1 MRQSLNLFFQIF
13 SNMYLHNAQICIFKY
28 VFSNVYFQICIF
40 KYVFSNMIWDLDSKF
55 LQHYGESANNV
66 CTSNVTGQKSRAKV
80 GHPFANLKGK
90 GKKGSQSWFWVPRK
104 LAALEMTTTFPF
116 AFNLHQINLK
126 SLLNS
131 IRTKPLV
138 NPIPST

>member
-1 MRQSLNLFFQIF
+1 MTAF
-13 SNMYLHNAQICIFKY
+13 SYIFKNY
-28 VFSNVYFQICIF
+28 TSDTNFFCHNINFEQYFSITVNQLITY
-40 KYVFSNMIWDLDSKF
+40 L
-55 LQHYGESANNV
+55 
-66 CTSNVTGQKSRAKV
+66 CTGNVTGQKSRAKV